1 MWPDLLLVYCS
12 LTDTLSLLKS
22 IYKKQLTKCYRDKD
36 KLDKSYAFR
45 RITRRLQ
52 KHFCRTVL
60 YTHLIVVPG
69 YISDSGCQYCFD
81 KYGNS
86 CPILIWIIH
95 WNKRHIS
102 RNMSM
107 HWNLRVENYQ
117 RCGKGM
123 GATVP
128 YSAARVQKKTAV
140 NSVTNVKPTNLYVL
154 NTSFYVELFIS
165 FSL

>member
-1 MWPDLLLVYCS
+1 
-12 LTDTLSLLKS
+12 
-22 IYKKQLTKCYRDKD
+22 
-36 KLDKSYAFR
+36 
-45 RITRRLQ
+45 
-52 KHFCRTVL
+52 
-60 YTHLIVVPG
+60 
-69 YISDSGCQYCFD
+69 
-81 KYGNS
+81 
-86 CPILIWIIH
+86 
-95 WNKRHIS
+95 
-102 RNMSM
+102 MSM